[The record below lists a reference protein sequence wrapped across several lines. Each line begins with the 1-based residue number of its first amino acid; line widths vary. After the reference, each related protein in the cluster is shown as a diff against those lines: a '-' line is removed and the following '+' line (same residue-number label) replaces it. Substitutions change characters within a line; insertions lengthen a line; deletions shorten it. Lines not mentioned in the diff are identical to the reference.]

1 MERLIYIMLCCSLLL
16 TSCDAWKKVVE
27 KPVYIHDTITENHYI
42 HDSIF
47 KHDSTF
53 VMLKGDTIFFDRWHT
68 EYRYKLKTDT
78 VSVIKEIPVEV
89 TITETKEV
97 AKPLTWLQKTMI
109 GLGVCM
115 LITIAVFIVRFYL
128 KMRGIKI

>member
-1 MERLIYIMLCCSLLL
+1 MKRLIYILLL
-16 TSCDAWKKVVE
+16 CLLVTSCNQLEKIVE
-27 KPVYIHDTITENHYI
+27 KPVYIHDTLTENHYI

-68 EYRYKLKTDT
+68 QYVYKLKTDT
-78 VSVIKEIPVEV
+78 VSVIKEIPTEV
-89 TITETKEV
+89 TTTEIKEV
-97 AKPLTWLQKTMI
+97 EKPLNWLEKTMI

-115 LITIAVFIVRFYL
+115 LITIAIWAVRWY
-128 KMRGIKI
+128 IKKRTNI

>member
-1 MERLIYIMLCCSLLL
+1 MKRLIYILFGAILL
-16 TSCDAWKKVVE
+16 TSCKQFEKIVE
-27 KPVYIHDTITENHYI
+27 KPVYIHDTLTQQTYI

-68 EYRYKLKTDT
+68 QYVYKLKTDT
-78 VSVIKEIPVEV
+78 VSVVKEIPVEV
-89 TITETKEV
+89 TTTEIKEV
-97 AKPLTWLQKTMI
+97 EKPLNWLEKTMI

-115 LITIAVFIVRFYL
+115 ILTIAIWAVRWY
-128 KMRGIKI
+128 IKKKTKI